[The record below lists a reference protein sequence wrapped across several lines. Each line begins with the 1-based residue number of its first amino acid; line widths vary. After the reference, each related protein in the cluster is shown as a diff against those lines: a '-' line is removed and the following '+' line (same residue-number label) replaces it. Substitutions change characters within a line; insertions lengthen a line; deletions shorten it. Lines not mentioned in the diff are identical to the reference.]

1 MFITTVMPRP
11 PLSTKPPEAS
21 ECTKSIDH
29 DAAVM
34 DETAA
39 VLPPTIREIDDRRVR
54 KSLDELGH
62 DIRELQD
69 FLTVT
74 EEVLQRERE
83 RDLEFYAREQ
93 RRKQHQDH
101 HRSNHNNNIGSG
113 NNKENTPV
121 TCPIYSLQSP
131 TYKRPTHPALRK
143 CKSASP
149 APAAPT
155 STHENFLRLRRR
167 SQQSSATAL
176 VTARR
181 QSTMDALQLMV
192 RMQHDLDEPSS
203 VDGTSSSLGGGYIA
217 ESEFDPDCLRHSD
230 MDDGL
235 DRASTNIMVSSS
247 TDEGSGDDGEG
258 QSCGGACALEM
269 VVVVNGD
276 GEAKQSGDPQ
286 LPHADLQIRECSAQ
300 SSAT

>member
-1 MFITTVMPRP
+1 MFITTVIPRP
-11 PLSTKPPEAS
+11 LLSTKPPSAAEF
-21 ECTKSIDH
+21 TTSIDD
-29 DAAVM
+29 DAAVAT
-34 DETAA
+34 EAAA
-39 VLPPTIREIDDRRVR
+39 VLPPAIREIDEQRVR

-83 RDLEFYAREQ
+83 RDRDFYARER
-93 RRKQHQDH
+93 RRKLHHEQHN
-101 HRSNHNNNIGSG
+101 SNHNNNNGSG

-131 TYKRPTHPALRK
+131 TYKRPAHPTLRK

-149 APAAPT
+149 APVVTT
-155 STHENFLRLRRR
+155 SAHGNFLRLRRR
-167 SQQSSATAL
+167 SQQLSASAL

-203 VDGTSSSLGGGYIA
+203 ADGTLSSLGGGYIA

-230 MDDGL
+230 TEDGL

-247 TDEGSGDDGEG
+247 TDEEDGGDDEV
-258 QSCGGACALEM
+258 QSCGGTDALEM
-269 VVVVNGD
+269 VVVVKGD
-276 GEAKQSGDPQ
+276 GEGKQSCDPQ
-286 LPHADLQIRECSAQ
+286 LPHVDLQLRECSAQ
-300 SSAT
+300 SNAT